1 MPICDFSEI
10 RLRYLL
16 AFTASILR
24 IFVSLPVC
32 TSCWT
37 RCISIECR
45 KRSLLG
51 DSFSPRKMEIFPGV
65 TLQMHIL
72 ALQAFV
78 RKRISCSSLEQYLL
92 SFSAHGGT
100 SSNVL
105 GPLPPLF
112 HKTLSKDSNLDLHET
127 LVLRKGSANCLPAF
141 CRLFL
146 SKNYDILYHSP

>member
-1 MPICDFSEI
+1 M
-10 RLRYLL
+10 
-16 AFTASILR
+16 ASILR

-32 TSCWT
+32 ISCWT
-37 RCISIECR
+37 RCISIEYR

-78 RKRISCSSLEQYLL
+78 RKRISCSSLELYLL

-105 GPLPPLF
+105 GPLPLLF
-112 HKTLSKDSNLDLHET
+112 HKTLSKDSNLDLHERP
-127 LVLRKGSANCLPAF
+127 VLRKGSANCLLAF

-146 SKNYDILYHSP
+146 SKNYDIFYHSPCCLRQFFMLPLIR